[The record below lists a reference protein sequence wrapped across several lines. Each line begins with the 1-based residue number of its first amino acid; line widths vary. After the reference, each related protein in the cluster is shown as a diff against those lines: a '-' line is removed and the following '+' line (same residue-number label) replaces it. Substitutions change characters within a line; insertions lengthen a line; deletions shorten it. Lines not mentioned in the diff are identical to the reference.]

1 MPLTRPSRCVSSAAR
16 AARSWPRSTPTSLT
30 DSKRRSLLSKTP
42 RQRPSGGKTLAAN
55 VEGLQ
60 VGDTTTQSGSAAQP
74 ESQSTETPKYLQ
86 LERPEARLRSD
97 QVDGLARLRR
107 LVEADPSHKSEQI
120 PDNTR
125 IRTAVDRLLTPR

>member
-1 MPLTRPSRCVSSAAR
+1 
-16 AARSWPRSTPTSLT
+16 
-30 DSKRRSLLSKTP
+30 LSKTP

-86 LERPEARLRSD
+86 LERTEARLRSD
-97 QVDGLARLRR
+97 QVDELARLRR
-107 LVEADPSHKSEQI
+107 RVAANRADKSERI
-120 PDNTR
+120 TDNTLIR
-125 IRTAVDRLLTPR
+125 IAVDLLLTRADELDGETEDALRASVTE